1 MQCPACHKTI
11 KLEGKISFREECSH
25 CGGDLHICLMC
36 QFHDVSA
43 YNECRESQAERVLDK
58 AKANRCDYFQ
68 LNNSQNSSSNNPTQ
82 STKTQLDA
90 LFSKL
95 K

>member
-1 MQCPACHKTI
+1 MQCHACKKAI
-11 KLEGKISFREECSH
+11 NVEGKISFREDCQH
-25 CGGDLHICLMC
+25 CGADLHVCLMC
-36 QFHDVSA
+36 KFHDVSA

-68 LNNSQNSSSNNPTQ
+68 LNNLQNSSTTDSTQ